1 MFSLYRK
8 IKERERRRMRGSGNT
23 MSGGMMR

>member
-1 MFSLYRK
+1 LYRK